1 MGSSANCDDGIKD
14 IEEDLKDMEK
24 ESTCNEVKSRPVMM
38 TLSVLHS
45 RTQKG
50 HLRLTNLRGGE
61 TTKQQC
67 FFPSKDYSPKH
78 HCMGEFIG

>member
-14 IEEDLKDMEK
+14 IEDDLKDMEK
-24 ESTCNEVKSRPVMM
+24 ESTCNEVKIWPVMI

-45 RTQKG
+45 PSQKG
-50 HLRLTNLRGGE
+50 HLRLTRGGE
-61 TTKQQC
+61 ITKQQC